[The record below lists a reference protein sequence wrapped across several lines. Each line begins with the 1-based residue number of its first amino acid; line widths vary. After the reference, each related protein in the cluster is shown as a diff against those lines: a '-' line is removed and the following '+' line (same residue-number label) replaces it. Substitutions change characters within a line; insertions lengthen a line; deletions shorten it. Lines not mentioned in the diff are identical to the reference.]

1 MAKETQSKE
10 SESDLVKPEA
20 TKSETVEV
28 NVQDLRALIER
39 VGQLEDQQKEIL
51 QTAPSDQ
58 IARIESLRRSGKL
71 VKSVKLRS
79 IDGQIALGWKIVKDD
94 VYFEGSKL
102 VEVQVIQVFFADG
115 TSKEMN
121 IRDFTR
127 KASYDQYEVIREAKD
142 NDGNITL
149 TVITKDGRE
158 IMVGERFVN

>member
-1 MAKETQSKE
+1 MAKETQGKE
-10 SESDLVKPEA
+10 SELVQPEA
-20 TKSETVEV
+20 TKSDKVEV
-28 NVQDLRALIER
+28 SAQDLRALLER
-39 VGQLEDQQKEIL
+39 IGQLEDQQKEIL

-58 IARIESLRRSGKL
+58 IARIESMRRSGKL

-79 IDGQIALGWKIVKDD
+79 IDNKIVLGWKIVKDD

-102 VEVQVIQVFFADG
+102 VEVQVIRVFFADG
-115 TSKEMN
+115 STEEMGM
-121 IRDFTR
+121 RDFTR

-142 NDGNITL
+142 NNGDITL